1 MARDIAEDHLNSC
14 APQTILFTSADNDTY
29 PLWYAQEV
37 ENIRPDVRVIVT
49 SLLGTDWMIDQMKT
63 RVNQS
68 DPIPFSWSH
77 DKYVGDNRNY
87 IPYYDKGPVSK
98 DSVMSL
104 QTAMAFMGSDS
115 NRLQSEGGES
125 LNYLPTK
132 NLYLS
137 VDKAT
142 VLDNGTVPK
151 ADSAEIPSRIAF
163 TFPGNNLLKN
173 DMAELNVA
181 AANHWERPISFTYPP
196 YNLGLENY
204 VEDQGL
210 AYRLTPVKPHDA
222 NGVDL
227 KDMYTNLMTKFKFGG
242 GEKPDIYFDE
252 NGRREL
258 LSIRGAYISLG
269 GALAASGSRD
279 SALKVLNYGYKM
291 IDPSTLSYGM
301 VSTGN
306 MQDISSL
313 QYANAFYQA
322 GDTKRSLEIAN
333 AVIRDCRQ
341 QLAYYNS
348 LGDNASNYFQRDQQT
363 ASAIIEQ
370 MERLVGMIN
379 GSGKPLK

>member
-1 MARDIAEDHLNSC
+1 
-14 APQTILFTSADNDTY
+14 
-29 PLWYAQEV
+29 
-37 ENIRPDVRVIVT
+37 
-49 SLLGTDWMIDQMKT
+49 
-63 RVNQS
+63 
-68 DPIPFSWSH
+68 
-77 DKYVGDNRNY
+77 
-87 IPYYDKGPVSK
+87 
-98 DSVMSL
+98 
-104 QTAMAFMGSDS
+104 
-115 NRLQSEGGES
+115 
-125 LNYLPTK
+125 
-132 NLYLS
+132 
-137 VDKAT
+137 
-142 VLDNGTVPK
+142 VPE
-151 ADSAEIPSRIAF
+151 ADSADIPSRIPF
-163 TFPGNNLLKN
+163 IFPGNNLLKN

-181 AANHWERPISFTYPP
+181 AANHWERPIYFTYPP

-210 AYRLTPVKPHDA
+210 AYRLTPVKPHDV
-222 NGVDL
+222 NGVDVP
-227 KDMYTNLMTKFKFGG
+227 DMYTNLMTKFKFGG

-258 LSIRGAYISLG
+258 LSIRGAYVSLG
-269 GALAASGSRD
+269 AALAASGSRD

-333 AVIRDCRQ
+333 AAIRDCRQ

-379 GSGKPLK
+379 GTPKPQPLK